1 MVDMR
6 DRSPGPRY
14 IPEAKT
20 MDAHYDPS
28 TMSGADAEAIIARVD
43 RYIRRHGSPYGET
56 PVPGGDMEEAR
67 AVILADV
74 LSADWAA
81 LEVTHYMRTGRTIF
95 GPDLSTLGRHLRAA
109 LYMAGRAKR
118 RGWVEAGP
126 MRRAA
131 RAEARRRDMDDSTG
145 AGMAS
150 RAADPARIVAAV
162 EEAQRVGLFSTPDRF
177 ARRRSRIV
185 KTRNTHGHYIEVV
198 RRERDRTVI
207 EFRPWTRFNFRRA
220 GDMPNRGMPKT
231 RNRVPAGTTADTLRE
246 AITG

>member
-1 MVDMR
+1 
-6 DRSPGPRY
+6 
-14 IPEAKT
+14 
-20 MDAHYDPS
+20 MDAQYDPA
-28 TMSGADAEAIIARVD
+28 TMSAFDAEAVIARVD
-43 RYIRRHGSPYGET
+43 RYLRRHGSPYGET
-56 PVPGGDMEEAR
+56 PVPGGDFDEAR
-67 AVILADV
+67 AVIMADM
-74 LSADWAA
+74 LSADWRE
-81 LEVTHYMRTGRTIF
+81 LEFTHYMRTGRSIF
-95 GPDLSTLGRHLRAA
+95 GPDLSATGRHLRAA

-118 RGWVEAGP
+118 RGWVESGP

-131 RAEARRRDMDDSTG
+131 RAEARRRDMGDSVG

-150 RAADPARIVAAV
+150 RATDPARIVAAV
-162 EEAQRVGLFSTPDRF
+162 EDAQRVGLFSTPDRF

-207 EFRPWTRFNFRRA
+207 EFRPWTRYNFRRA

-231 RNRVPAGTTADTLRE
+231 RNRVPAGIAADTLRE